1 MMERFS
7 LNNASQRQM
16 PGQNKKYRS
25 KWFRVAVEGATTD
38 GRQLDAQWLKEAA
51 DAYNAQVYGARVW
64 IEHQR
69 SLLPDGPF
77 KAQGDVIALKTE
89 EITIAGQKKLAL
101 MAQIE
106 PTDELLRTVNA
117 LKQKIYTSIEIN
129 SPFADT
135 GKAYLTGLAVTDS
148 PASLG
153 TDILTFAAQTPANN
167 LFTPRKK
174 KPGSLF
180 TEAIETD
187 LSFDEVSEGNQTF
200 SSVKQRLNQLLNRT
214 SPEENQKFSQYT
226 KALDDLSLCC
236 EKNQTDI
243 DALKAACDQLRQDF
257 HQLSTAVK
265 NTPDPHQSSR
275 PVVTGGNN
283 RTVTEF

>member
-1 MMERFS
+1 MMQLFS

-16 PGQNKKYRS
+16 PAQNKKYRS

-51 DAYNAQVYGARVW
+51 DAYNTQVYGARVW

-135 GKAYLTGLAVTDS
+135 GRAYLTGLAVTDS

-153 TDILTFAAQTPANN
+153 TDILTFAAQNPSVN

-187 LSFDEVSEGNQTF
+187 LSFDEVSEGSQTF
-200 SSVKQRLNQLLNRT
+200 SRIMQRINNILHPYISEDYPKPSN
-214 SPEENQKFSQYT
+214 YT
-226 KALDDLSLCC
+226 NAIDDLSLCC

-243 DALKAACDQLRQDF
+243 AALKASYDQLRQNF

-265 NTPDPHQSSR
+265 NTPDPQQSSR
-275 PVVTGGNN
+275 PVATGGNN